1 MCNLQVHENTALLK
15 DFRDNIMSI
24 LGRMETMG
32 GVMREMPVL
41 PVALNTEL
49 ARSFRGD
56 SGAGRGMSGLGSLY
70 RNNEG
75 FPIYPPIMDDGGY
88 GSGGGD
94 SHMGVGQRT
103 ASDDLFPDQGIQSED
118 PELGVPVDAVMDQ
131 KPFNPSLVDAP
142 GLSAV
147 APAAAGLV
155 TAQPASSVAA
165 DPAVACA
172 PPSSATQSPPPVPAA
187 ASSLMATEAPS
198 TSASDLHMAAF
209 AQLPLP
215 VAVTPWHPPPGGS
228 QLPTASPAAERFSA
242 ADLSATWQPFHGGG
256 GGASMPNSRLGSM
269 ADIAAFLA
277 DGVSG
282 DSGYLADGLL
292 NDGPTVSSG
301 GFLPSYFLAP
311 PTAQLGLVTSEW
323 AGSPSAAPSQDV
335 GASIG
340 VPVKEEATELVRS
353 NPHTHAETLSEP
365 GVAEEG
371 GTASH
376 AMPSATRS
384 VPVLVKKEFNDSKD
398 TFVDHHVGGAAVMVM
413 AGTMGGALGK
423 RDPDTAARTSPPPG
437 KKGVDSTS
445 RPEGFQH

>member
-1 MCNLQVHENTALLK
+1 
-15 DFRDNIMSI
+15 MSI

-41 PVALNTEL
+41 PVTLNTEL
-49 ARSFRGD
+49 ARSFLGE
-56 SGAGRGMSGLGSLY
+56 SGASRGMSGLGSLY

-75 FPIYPPIMDDGGY
+75 FPIYPPIMDDDGC

-103 ASDDLFPDQGIQSED
+103 ASDDLFPDLGIQSED
-118 PELGVPVDAVMDQ
+118 PELGVPVDAVMDRQ
-131 KPFNPSLVDAP
+131 PFNPSLGEAS
-142 GLSAV
+142 GISAV
-147 APAAAGLV
+147 ATAASGLIS
-155 TAQPASSVAA
+155 AQQTSSAAA

-172 PPSSATQSPPPVPAA
+172 PPSSATQSPPSVP
-187 ASSLMATEAPS
+187 APS
-198 TSASDLHMAAF
+198 TSASAPQLLAF

-215 VAVTPWHPPPGGS
+215 LEQPKPAVVPWHPTTGGS
-228 QLPTASPAAERFSA
+228 QLPAASPAAERFSA
-242 ADLSATWQPFHGGG
+242 ADLSAAWQPFHGGG
-256 GGASMPNSRLGSM
+256 VASMPNSRLGSM

-323 AGSPSAAPSQDV
+323 AGSPSTAPSQDA

-340 VPVKEEATELVRS
+340 IPPKEATEVERLNS
-353 NPHTHAETLSEP
+353 HTHTHAETLSEP

-371 GTASH
+371 GNVSH
-376 AMPSATRS
+376 VMPSATRS
-384 VPVLVKKEFNDSKD
+384 VPVLVKKESDDSKD
-398 TFVDHHVGGAAVMVM
+398 KFADHHVGGAAVMVG